1 MLFMK
6 FLQLADLYERLDAT
20 TKKLEKRDILADFYK
35 SCPQDRLYKAVVLSI
50 GTVFPRGEQ
59 ELGIASGMIK
69 KVIERVSGA
78 SSSDVVEKFKVTG
91 DLGLAAE
98 KLMEK
103 RKQDS
108 LAKRELT
115 IDHVFDNLRKLPDI
129 TGVGSQDKKIGLIAE
144 LLSAASPKEA
154 RYIVRTTLGQM
165 RIGVAAG
172 TVRDAIAKA
181 FDHDPKE
188 IGRIHDILGDFGK
201 VAEQAKK
208 GKFKAEIEVGVP
220 LRVMLADRAADLKEA
235 MEKFEKV
242 AIETKY
248 DGFRVACHKDGNK
261 IWIFS
266 RRMDDVTRQFPD
278 IVAMV
283 REGVRCK
290 QCIIE
295 GEALAIKAGRP
306 QPFQLLSRR
315 IQRKYDIEKM
325 VKEIPVQVNLF
336 ELLYLNGG
344 SYLKE
349 PLSRRWAGLKEVISE
364 NKSFRLADHL
374 ETKDFE
380 KADKFYKKSLSL
392 GQEGVIVKNLD
403 APYQPGKRVGYWV
416 KIKEILD
423 PLDLVVVGAEWGE
436 GRKAKWFSSVIL
448 AARDKG
454 KLVSTGRMASGF
466 TEEQLEELTKTLKPL
481 IIREEGK
488 VVAVKPQVVLEIG
501 YEEIQRSPK
510 YESGYALRFPRLL
523 NFRSDRAPNDCT
535 TLKEIDKIYSLQ
547 RGRK

>member
-1 MLFMK
+1 MK
-6 FLQLADLYERLDAT
+6 FLRLAELYEQLDGT
-20 TKKLEKRDILADFYK
+20 TKKLEKRDILAEFYK
-35 SCPQDRLYKAVVLSI
+35 KCADTELYKAVVLSM

-59 ELGIASGMIK
+59 ELGIAVGMIK
-69 KVIERVSGA
+69 KVIERVTGA
-78 SSSDVVEKFKVTG
+78 SNSEVVEKFKTTG

-103 RKQDS
+103 RKQNS
-108 LAKRELT
+108 LARRELT
-115 IDHVFDNLRKLPDI
+115 IDHVFDNLRKLPTI
-129 TGVGSQDKKIGLIAE
+129 TGQGSQDKKIGLIAE
-144 LLSAASPKEA
+144 LLSAAGPKEA
-154 RYIVRTTLGQM
+154 RYIVRTALGQM

-172 TVRDAIAKA
+172 IVRDAIAKA
-181 FDHDPKE
+181 FSQDAKE
-188 IGRIHDILGDFGK
+188 IDRIHDILGDFGK
-201 VAEQAKK
+201 VAEMAKK
-208 GKFKAEIEVGVP
+208 DKLKAEMQVGIP

-248 DGFRVACHKDGNK
+248 DGFRIQCHKNGNDVK
-261 IWIFS
+261 VFS
-266 RRMDDVTRQFPD
+266 RRMENVTRQFPD

-283 REGVRCK
+283 KEGVTAR

-306 QPFQLLSRR
+306 QPFQTLSRR
-315 IQRKYDIEKM
+315 IQRKHDIERT

-336 ELLYLNGG
+336 DLLYLDGV
-344 SYLKE
+344 SYLNE
-349 PLSRRWAGLKEVISE
+349 TFRERWNQLNKIISE
-364 NKSFRLADHL
+364 NKSFKLAEHL
-374 ETKDFE
+374 ETEDFE
-380 KADKFYKKSLSL
+380 KADKFYKKSLAA

-403 APYQPGKRVGYWV
+403 APYQPGKRVGYWLKV
-416 KIKEILD
+416 KSILD

-448 AARDKG
+448 AARDKE

-481 IIREEGK
+481 IISEEGK
-488 VVAVKPQVVLEIG
+488 VVTVKPQVVLEIG
-501 YEEIQRSPK
+501 YEELQKSPK
-510 YESGYALRFPRLL
+510 YESGYAMRFPRLL
-523 NFRSDRAPNDCT
+523 NFRSDKSPEDCT
-535 TLKEIDKIYSLQ
+535 TLKEIEKIYNLQ

>member
-1 MLFMK
+1 MK
-6 FLQLADLYERLDAT
+6 FLRLAELYEQLDGT
-20 TKKLEKRDILADFYK
+20 TKKLEKRDILAEFYK
-35 SCPQDRLYKAVVLSI
+35 KCADTELYKAVVLSM

-59 ELGIASGMIK
+59 ELGIAVGMIK
-69 KVIERVSGA
+69 KVIERVTGA
-78 SSSDVVEKFKVTG
+78 SNSEVVEKFKTTG

-103 RKQDS
+103 RKQNS
-108 LAKRELT
+108 LARRELT
-115 IDHVFDNLRKLPDI
+115 IDHVFDNLRKLPTI
-129 TGVGSQDKKIGLIAE
+129 TGQGSQDKKIGLIAE
-144 LLSAASPKEA
+144 LLSAAGPKEA
-154 RYIVRTTLGQM
+154 RYIVRTALGQM

-172 TVRDAIAKA
+172 IVRDAIAKA
-181 FDHDPKE
+181 FSQDAKE
-188 IGRIHDILGDFGK
+188 IDRIHDILGDFGK
-201 VAEQAKK
+201 VAEMAKK
-208 GKFKAEIEVGVP
+208 DKLKAEMQVGIP

-248 DGFRVACHKDGNK
+248 DGFRIQCHKNGNDVK
-261 IWIFS
+261 VFS
-266 RRMDDVTRQFPD
+266 RRMENVTRQFPD

-283 REGVRCK
+283 KEGVTAR

-306 QPFQLLSRR
+306 QPFQTLSRR
-315 IQRKYDIEKM
+315 IQRKHDIERT

-336 ELLYLNGG
+336 DLLYLDGV
-344 SYLKE
+344 SYLNE
-349 PLSRRWAGLKEVISE
+349 TFRERWNQLNKIISE
-364 NKSFRLADHL
+364 NKSFKLAEHL
-374 ETKDFE
+374 ETEDFE
-380 KADKFYKKSLSL
+380 KADKFYKKSLAA

-403 APYQPGKRVGYWV
+403 APYQPGKRVGYWLKV
-416 KIKEILD
+416 KSILD

-448 AARDKG
+448 AARDKE

-481 IIREEGK
+481 IISEEGK
-488 VVAVKPQVVLEIG
+488 VVTVKPQVVLEIG
-501 YEEIQRSPK
+501 YEELQKSPK
-510 YESGYALRFPRLL
+510 YESGYAMRFPRLL
-523 NFRSDRAPNDCT
+523 NFRSDKSPEDCT
-535 TLKEIDKIYSLQ
+535 ALKEIEKIYNLQ

>member
-1 MLFMK
+1 MK
-6 FLQLADLYERLDAT
+6 FLRLAELYEQLDGT
-20 TKKLEKRDILADFYK
+20 TKKLEKRDILAEFYK
-35 SCPQDRLYKAVVLSI
+35 KCADTELYKAVVLSM

-59 ELGIASGMIK
+59 ELGIAVGMIK
-69 KVIERVSGA
+69 KVIERVTGA
-78 SSSDVVEKFKVTG
+78 SNSEVVEKFKTTG

-103 RKQDS
+103 RKQNS
-108 LAKRELT
+108 LARRELT
-115 IDHVFDNLRKLPDI
+115 IDHVFDNLRKLPTI
-129 TGVGSQDKKIGLIAE
+129 TGQGSQDKKIGLIAE
-144 LLSAASPKEA
+144 LLSAAGPKEA
-154 RYIVRTTLGQM
+154 RYIVRTALGQM

-172 TVRDAIAKA
+172 IVRDAIAKA
-181 FDHDPKE
+181 FSQDAKE
-188 IGRIHDILGDFGK
+188 IDRIHDILGDFGK
-201 VAEQAKK
+201 VAEMAKK
-208 GKFKAEIEVGVP
+208 DKLKAEMQVGIP

-248 DGFRVACHKDGNK
+248 DGFRIQCHKNGNDVK
-261 IWIFS
+261 VFS
-266 RRMDDVTRQFPD
+266 RRMENVTRQFPD

-283 REGVRCK
+283 KEGVTAR

-306 QPFQLLSRR
+306 QPFQTLSRR
-315 IQRKYDIEKM
+315 IQRKHDIERT

-336 ELLYLNGG
+336 DLLYLDGV
-344 SYLKE
+344 SYLNE
-349 PLSRRWAGLKEVISE
+349 TFRERWNQLNKIISE
-364 NKSFRLADHL
+364 NKSFRLAEHL
-374 ETKDFE
+374 ETEDFE
-380 KADKFYKKSLSL
+380 KADKFYKKSLAA

-403 APYQPGKRVGYWV
+403 APYQPGKRVGYWLKV
-416 KIKEILD
+416 KSILD

-448 AARDKG
+448 AARDKE

-481 IIREEGK
+481 IISEEGK
-488 VVAVKPQVVLEIG
+488 VVTVKPQVVLEIG
-501 YEEIQRSPK
+501 YEELQKSPK
-510 YESGYALRFPRLL
+510 YESGYAMRFPRLL
-523 NFRSDRAPNDCT
+523 NFRSDKSPEDCT
-535 TLKEIDKIYSLQ
+535 ALKEIEKIYNLQ

>member
-1 MLFMK
+1 MK
-6 FLQLADLYERLDAT
+6 FSQLAELYEQLDST
-20 TKKLEKRDILADFYK
+20 TKKLEKRDILAEFYK
-35 SCPQDRLYKAVVLSI
+35 KCADTELYKAVVLSM

-59 ELGIASGMIK
+59 ELGIAVGMIK
-69 KVIERVSGA
+69 KVIERVTGA
-78 SSSDVVEKFKVTG
+78 SNSEVVEKFKTTG

-108 LAKRELT
+108 LARRELT
-115 IDHVFDNLRKLPDI
+115 IDHVFDNLRKLPTI
-129 TGVGSQDKKIGLIAE
+129 TGQGSQDKKIGLIAE
-144 LLSAASPKEA
+144 LLSAAGPKEA
-154 RYIVRTTLGQM
+154 RYIVRTALGQM

-172 TVRDAIAKA
+172 IVRDAIAKA
-181 FDHDPKE
+181 FSQDAKE
-188 IGRIHDILGDFGK
+188 IDRIHDILGDFGK
-201 VAEQAKK
+201 VAEMAKK
-208 GKFKAEIEVGVP
+208 DKLKAEMQVGIP

-248 DGFRVACHKDGNK
+248 DGFRIQCHKNGNDVK
-261 IWIFS
+261 VFS
-266 RRMDDVTRQFPD
+266 RRMENVTRQFPD

-283 REGVRCK
+283 KEGVTAR

-306 QPFQLLSRR
+306 QPFQTLSRR
-315 IQRKYDIEKM
+315 IQRKHDIERT

-336 ELLYLNGG
+336 DLLYMDGV
-344 SYLKE
+344 SYLNE
-349 PLSRRWAGLKEVISE
+349 TFRERWNQLNKIISE
-364 NKSFRLADHL
+364 NKSFKLAEHL
-374 ETKDFE
+374 ETEDFE
-380 KADKFYKKSLSL
+380 KADKFYKKSLAA

-403 APYQPGKRVGYWV
+403 APYQPGKRVGYWL
-416 KIKEILD
+416 KDKSILD

-448 AARDKG
+448 AARDNE

-481 IIREEGK
+481 IISEEGK
-488 VVAVKPQVVLEIG
+488 VVTVKPQVVLEIG
-501 YEEIQRSPK
+501 YEELQKSPK
-510 YESGYALRFPRLL
+510 YESGYAMRFPRLL
-523 NFRSDRAPNDCT
+523 NFRSDKSPEDCT
-535 TLKEIDKIYSLQ
+535 TLKEIEKIYNLQ

>member
-1 MLFMK
+1 MK
-6 FLQLADLYERLDAT
+6 FLRLAELYEQLDGT
-20 TKKLEKRDILADFYK
+20 TKKLEKRDILAEFYK
-35 SCPQDRLYKAVVLSI
+35 KCADTELYKAVVLSM

-59 ELGIASGMIK
+59 ELGIAVGMIK
-69 KVIERVSGA
+69 KVIERVTGA
-78 SSSDVVEKFKVTG
+78 SNSEVVEKFKTTG

-103 RKQDS
+103 RKQNS
-108 LAKRELT
+108 LARRELT
-115 IDHVFDNLRKLPDI
+115 IDHVFDNLRKLPTI
-129 TGVGSQDKKIGLIAE
+129 TGQGSQDKKIGLIAE
-144 LLSAASPKEA
+144 LLSAAGPKEA
-154 RYIVRTTLGQM
+154 RYIVRTALGQM

-172 TVRDAIAKA
+172 IVRDAIAKA
-181 FDHDPKE
+181 FSQDAKE
-188 IGRIHDILGDFGK
+188 IDRIHDILGDFGK
-201 VAEQAKK
+201 VAEMAKK
-208 GKFKAEIEVGVP
+208 DKLKAEMQVGIP

-248 DGFRVACHKDGNK
+248 DGFRIQCHKNGNDVK
-261 IWIFS
+261 VFS
-266 RRMDDVTRQFPD
+266 RRMENVTRQFPD

-283 REGVRCK
+283 KEGATAR

-306 QPFQLLSRR
+306 QPFQTLSRR
-315 IQRKYDIEKM
+315 IQRKHDIERT

-336 ELLYLNGG
+336 DLLYLDGV
-344 SYLKE
+344 SYLNE
-349 PLSRRWAGLKEVISE
+349 TFRERWNQLNKIISE
-364 NKSFRLADHL
+364 NKSFKLAEHL
-374 ETKDFE
+374 ETEDFE
-380 KADKFYKKSLSL
+380 KADKFYKKSLAA

-403 APYQPGKRVGYWV
+403 APYQPGKRVGYWLKV
-416 KIKEILD
+416 KSILD

-448 AARDKG
+448 AARDKE

-481 IIREEGK
+481 IISEEGK
-488 VVAVKPQVVLEIG
+488 VVTVKPQVVLEIG
-501 YEEIQRSPK
+501 YEELQKSPK
-510 YESGYALRFPRLL
+510 YESGYAMRFPRLL
-523 NFRSDRAPNDCT
+523 NFRSDKSPEDCT
-535 TLKEIDKIYSLQ
+535 ALKEIEKIYNLQ

>member
-1 MLFMK
+1 MK
-6 FLQLADLYERLDAT
+6 FSQLAELYEQLDST
-20 TKKLEKRDILADFYK
+20 TKKLEKRDILAEFYK
-35 SCPQDRLYKAVVLSI
+35 KCADTELYKAVVLSM

-59 ELGIASGMIK
+59 ELGIAVGMIK
-69 KVIERVSGA
+69 KVIERVTGA
-78 SSSDVVEKFKVTG
+78 SNSEVVEKFKTTG

-108 LAKRELT
+108 LARRELT
-115 IDHVFDNLRKLPDI
+115 IDHVFDNLRKLPTI
-129 TGVGSQDKKIGLIAE
+129 TGQGSQDKKIGLIAE
-144 LLSAASPKEA
+144 LLSAAGPKEA
-154 RYIVRTTLGQM
+154 RYIVRTALGQM

-172 TVRDAIAKA
+172 IVRDAIAKA
-181 FDHDPKE
+181 FNQDAKE
-188 IGRIHDILGDFGK
+188 IDRIHDILGDFGK

-208 GKFKAEIEVGVP
+208 GKLKANIEVGLP

-235 MEKFEKV
+235 MDKFEKV

-248 DGFRVACHKDGNK
+248 DGFRIQGHKDGNN
-261 IWIFS
+261 IRIFS

-278 IVAMV
+278 MVAMIK
-283 REGVRCK
+283 EGVKCK

-295 GEALAIKAGRP
+295 GEALAIKSGRP
-306 QPFQLLSRR
+306 QPFQMLSRR
-315 IQRKYDIEKM
+315 IQRKHDIEKM

-336 ELLYLNGG
+336 DLLYFDGE
-344 SYLKE
+344 SYINE
-349 PLSRRWAGLKEVISE
+349 PFSRRWNDLKKIISE
-364 NKSFRLADHL
+364 SKSFKIAEHL
-374 ETKDFE
+374 ETKNFAE
-380 KADKFYKKSLSL
+380 ADKFYKKSLAA
-392 GQEGVIVKNLD
+392 GQEGVIVKNMD
-403 APYQPGKRVGYWV
+403 APYQPGKRVGYWI

-466 TEEQLEELTKTLKPL
+466 TEEQLAELTKTLKPL
-481 IIREEGK
+481 IISEEGK

-501 YEEIQRSPK
+501 YEEIQKSPK

-523 NFRSDRAPNDCT
+523 NFRSDKSPEDCT
-535 TLKEIDKIYSLQ
+535 TLKEIEKIYNLQ